1 MRAVIYARVSTTMQE
16 DNESLKFQIQK
27 CKDFCKIKGY
37 KITKILQDVESG
49 GKDRRAG
56 FLELKNNV
64 ENSTFDILVVYESSR
79 VSRKTLT
86 MIKFVNSMQ
95 EKDIRFV
102 SISQP
107 ELDTT
112 TPTGMLFFNIQASLG
127 DYERKLISG
136 RVKSGKWARAKVG
149 RWQGGILPIGY
160 KKNEDG
166 KTIIID
172 ENSSVEVRAMFD
184 FYLAVQSIQ
193 KTAQMF
199 NRHPESMRWIL
210 TNKFYTGL
218 MKYGKK
224 EKNIN
229 TGQIKVNND
238 YQYFEGQH
246 PAIIDTETFENVQS
260 LIFTNKKIRTPE
272 YRLLFSG
279 IVECECGGKMHSH
292 KRDKWYN
299 YECNECK
306 KNISEKKLE
315 KAVIQQLFLMQELE
329 DLNNN
334 DTAIEKY
341 KKELSN
347 TNKQLKS
354 LATERKKYIS
364 LYAKGMLSEK
374 DLESFIDGIDGKIN
388 YFTKEIKNLENIIEN
403 NKLIE
408 EKENNLKVLQNVLA
422 NMEDSDRED
431 LYKLF
436 KLLIERITI
445 LNRAPLAFKIYLK

>member
-1 MRAVIYARVSTTMQE
+1 
-16 DNESLKFQIQK
+16 
-27 CKDFCKIKGY
+27 
-37 KITKILQDVESG
+37 
-49 GKDRRAG
+49 
-56 FLELKNNV
+56 
-64 ENSTFDILVVYESSR
+64 
-79 VSRKTLT
+79 
-86 MIKFVNSMQ
+86 
-95 EKDIRFV
+95 
-102 SISQP
+102 
-107 ELDTT
+107 
-112 TPTGMLFFNIQASLG
+112 
-127 DYERKLISG
+127 
-136 RVKSGKWARAKVG
+136 
-149 RWQGGILPIGY
+149 
-160 KKNEDG
+160 
-166 KTIIID
+166 
-172 ENSSVEVRAMFD
+172 MFD

-238 YQYFEGQH
+238 YQYFKGQH

-260 LIFTNKKIRTPE
+260 LIFANKKIRIPE

-334 DTAIEKY
+334 DMAIENY